1 MTPLESWITWAGLTL
16 ALFLLILLVG
26 RLLDA
31 ISRKG

>member
-1 MTPLESWITWAGLTL
+1 MSVIAGWAAWGGMTLLL
-16 ALFLLILLVG
+16 LLLIILVG